1 MVTLQLPVFLR
12 LSWGSLV
19 REFTV
24 DARFWQQSW
33 HKFLSVPNA
42 TRARGGAG
50 CRYQVPASR
59 MVRMTSWSRIWTCP
73 YQEIVSKVR

>member
-59 MVRMTSWSRIWTCP
+59 MVRIDLLVPNLDLPLPGNRI
-73 YQEIVSKVR
+73 